1 TIVSHA
7 RRSPRFARSTSSA
20 SSSGRSTT
28 GRSTPGPTL
37 GFRPMLARVAR
48 YEVNQDRLTDA
59 VEAFNDA
66 GREIEQLEGFL
77 GGYVL
82 VDHEDGRTMT
92 LTLWESDEALQE
104 SESTA
109 RSARNRAAAAVDGA
123 VLSVEKFE
131 VALELRAQA
140 GAL

>member
-1 TIVSHA
+1 
-7 RRSPRFARSTSSA
+7 
-20 SSSGRSTT
+20 
-28 GRSTPGPTL
+28 
-37 GFRPMLARVAR
+37 MLARVAR

-66 GREIEQLEGFL
+66 GREIEHLEGFA

-82 VDHEDGRTMT
+82 VDYEDGRTMT
-92 LTLWESDEALQE
+92 LTLWESDAALEA

-109 RSARNRAAAAVDGA
+109 RSARNRAAGAVDGS

-131 VALELRAQA
+131 IALELRAQA
-140 GAL
+140 STV